1 MKRLLL
7 ISVFALTGCAQIAAL
22 RDEAARNEQTATVYP
37 QNYRAE
43 ILSLM
48 RSYLNDPRQVRDAF
62 VSEPQVKTFDGVR
75 RYVVCLRYNAKRSD
89 GRYAGVKEN
98 LVLFRFG
105 RLERL
110 VDPVRPTSETRE
122 AREAAEVR
130 EHCRDMELKPF
141 AELERLS

>member
-1 MKRLLL
+1 MYRLILVL
-7 ISVFALTGCAQIAAL
+7 PLVLSGCAQIAAL
-22 RDEAARNEQTATVYP
+22 RDEAARNEQTAAVFP

-48 RSYLNDPRQVRDAF
+48 RTYLNDPRQVRDAF
-62 VSEPQVKTFDGVR
+62 VSEPQVRPFDGVR
-75 RYVVCLRYNAKRSD
+75 RYVVCLRYNARRSD

-110 VDPVRPTSETRE
+110 VDPIRPTSESRE

>member
-1 MKRLLL
+1 MCRLIL
-7 ISVFALTGCAQIAAL
+7 ILTLVLSGCAQIAAL
-22 RDEAARNEQTATVYP
+22 RDEAARNEQTATVFP

-62 VSEPQVKTFDGVR
+62 VSEPQVRTFDGVR

-89 GRYAGVKEN
+89 GRYAGVKDN

-110 VDPVRPTSETRE
+110 VDPIRPTGESRE

-130 EHCRDMELKPF
+130 EHCREMELRPF
-141 AELERLS
+141 AELEKLS